1 MESVAKAQTDSALVD
16 GFTDSWVY
24 VQDCHG
30 THLAYFGTHKLQS
43 FVIIGNMVNYCY
55 YYLQAGG
62 RSAGPAHMNSA
73 SSAKEAIRLMEADKE
88 RERDRDRDASLRSAS
103 RDRDGRP
110 RERGSDRG
118 R

>member
-1 MESVAKAQTDSALVD
+1 MEAATKVQFDSVLID
-16 GFTDSWVY
+16 GSTGSLLHV
-24 VQDCHG
+24 
-30 THLAYFGTHKLQS
+30 
-43 FVIIGNMVNYCY
+43 
-55 YYLQAGG
+55 QAGG

-88 RERDRDRDASLRSAS
+88 RERDRDASMRSAS

-110 RERGSDRG
+110 RDRGSDRG

>member
-1 MESVAKAQTDSALVD
+1 M
-16 GFTDSWVY
+16 GFINWSLY
-24 VQDCHG
+24 V
-30 THLAYFGTHKLQS
+30 
-43 FVIIGNMVNYCY
+43 
-55 YYLQAGG
+55 QAGG

-88 RERDRDRDASLRSAS
+88 RDRDRDRDASLRSAS